1 MIWLLLVNILN
12 NLLLDD
18 HWMTICNPKIVVLV
32 NISSYIVRLV
42 HARPHWTPMNE
53 VILCGD
59 RRGPATV
66 LRLESTVLS
75 RFGPGGPEEGSIWVL
90 GKAEH
95 LGMTP

>member
-1 MIWLLLVNILN
+1 
-12 NLLLDD
+12 
-18 HWMTICNPKIVVLV
+18 
-32 NISSYIVRLV
+32 
-42 HARPHWTPMNE
+42 MNE